1 VSRSTI
7 SADWWRSGDTGITD
21 CAGEEMKEMQDFI
34 SQISD
39 IGTIMVLRKWINSL
53 FVPSPQMKG
62 VSPMLSFHLPQFN
75 SDKVELD
82 ER

>member
-1 VSRSTI
+1 MSRSII

-39 IGTIMVLRKWINSL
+39 IGTIMVLRNFIMDQL
-53 FVPSPQMKG
+53 ALRAITTDEG
-62 VSPMLSFHLPQFN
+62 SFSHA
-75 SDKVELD
+75 
-82 ER
+82 